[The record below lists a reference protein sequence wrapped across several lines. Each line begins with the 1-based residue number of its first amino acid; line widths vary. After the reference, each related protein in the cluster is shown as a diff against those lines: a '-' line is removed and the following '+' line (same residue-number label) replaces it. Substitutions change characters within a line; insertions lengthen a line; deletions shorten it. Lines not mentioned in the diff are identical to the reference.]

1 MKSFEEL
8 HVLWWQCLKEQ
19 NRIATENITRKLL
32 KAGYGRGEADAR
44 SQEVSG
50 YSLFAVQQ
58 YGILMHCS

>member
-1 MKSFEEL
+1 M
-8 HVLWWQCLKEQ
+8 KEQ
-19 NRIATENITRKLL
+19 NRIATENITRKIL

-44 SQEVSG
+44 SEEVSG